1 MAAERNRSFEGRSS
15 GSIVALMKPHTAN
28 EFGDGSPLSLNRVQP
43 YVPDDPFPM
52 PPINQRI
59 DMDFPIEQGKE
70 EENDKDYTYEE
81 YDAEVSEE
89 QHPPEFYAE

>member
-1 MAAERNRSFEGRSS
+1 MKSAEGARRQRMNSMAAERNRSFEGRSS
-15 GSIVALMKPHTAN
+15 GSIVALMKPNTAH

-59 DMDFPIEQGKE
+59 DMDFPIEPME
-70 EENDKDYTYEE
+70 
-81 YDAEVSEE
+81 
-89 QHPPEFYAE
+89 